1 MTRRRFFLAIAV
13 WIAFALVCLLGGNAQ
28 SDEPASGNRLIITCA
43 DVREIV
49 RLLGEQKA
57 EEAARA
63 AGATEAQIA
72 RAKKCLR

>member
-1 MTRRRFFLAIAV
+1 MKRRWFLLAIAV
-13 WIAFALVCLLGGNAQ
+13 WVGFGLVCLLGGKADA
-28 SDEPASGNRLIITCA
+28 DEPPNPNRLIITCA

>member
-1 MTRRRFFLAIAV
+1 MTRRRLLLVIAV
-13 WIAFALVCLLGGNAQ
+13 WTGFGLVCLLGGKAHA
-28 SDEPASGNRLIITCA
+28 DEPATSNRLIITCA